1 MTRPTQTMTLMTAAA
16 VLVLAA
22 VGGMAQA
29 KPALKDVTHVSE
41 GLIAAG
47 MAIELGDQCG
57 DVAVRMI
64 RGVSFL
70 NGLKDHARSLG
81 YTDAEIDA
89 YVDDKVEKA
98 RLETVARG
106 RLAALGAVPG
116 DAATYCTVAQDQIA
130 QGSQVGRLLR

>member
-1 MTRPTQTMTLMTAAA
+1 MTTSIRLTTIAAA
-16 VLVLAA
+16 VGVVLAA
-22 VGGMAQA
+22 VAGMAQA
-29 KPALKDVTHVSE
+29 KPALKDVSHVSE

-57 DVAVRMI
+57 DVSVRMI

-81 YTDAEIDA
+81 YSEAEIDA
-89 YVDDKVEKA
+89 YVNDKVEKA
-98 RLETVARG
+98 RLENVARG

-116 DAATYCTVAQDQIA
+116 DAASYCTVANAQIA
-130 QGSQVGRLLR
+130 QGSQVGQLLR